1 MPAITSMAEFV
12 RKPGEIVDRLH
23 ETQQP
28 LYLTRNGKSS
38 VVVMDAAAF
47 ERAMSFREQARER
60 ETRVYDGILRGI
72 EDFQRGDVTD
82 AKEGLARIREAKGW
96 RS

>member
-1 MPAITSMAEFV
+1 MPAITSIAEFT
-12 RKPGEIVDRLH
+12 RKPGEIIDKLH

-38 VVVMDAAAF
+38 VVVMDAKAF

-60 ETRVYDGILRGI
+60 EVRVYGGIMRGI
-72 EDFQRGDVTD
+72 EDFQRGNVTN
-82 AKEGLARIREAKGW
+82 AKEGLARIRTARGW
-96 RS
+96 